1 MINIIFYDFEC
12 FKEDWLVV
20 LINPDKREETV
31 IINNPTLLTEFYEA
45 NKDEIW
51 VGKNNT
57 GYDQFI
63 LKGILCGFNP
73 KKVNDWI
80 IIKGKS
86 GWKFSSLFSKIPMM
100 NYDIG
105 LPTYSLK
112 QLEGFMGNRIKETS
126 VPFDI
131 DRKLTEEEIAETVKY
146 CKSDVYNTM
155 QVFMYNINE
164 FNAQLSLIRE
174 FNLPLSYISKTQAQ
188 LASIILGAER
198 VDLNDEWDIRVPD
211 TIVIDKHKYIVDWF
225 LNEEN
230 HKYDASLTTVINGVE
245 HNIALGG
252 IHGAISNYSYTC
264 KKGELLIM
272 VDVDQLYPTIM
283 IKYDLLSRAVKEPE
297 KFKNILDTS
306 LRLKAE
312 KKKKEREPYKR
323 ICNITY
329 GAEGDKYNAM
339 YDPLHR
345 NLVCIFGQLFIIDL
359 LEKVESFTEL
369 IQSNTDGIFLKIKES
384 DFDLLDD
391 VVYEWEQRTGLH
403 MSFDLYK
410 SVYQKDVNNYIVV
423 DFDGNTKRKGGY
435 VKELNELD
443 NNLPIVNKA
452 IVDYITKQI
461 PIETTINACND
472 LKQFQMICKI
482 TGKYKC
488 LIHGNVQLS
497 ERCVRVFASKY
508 NDGGLYKLHQNKTK
522 PDKFPSTPV
531 NCFIDNEDVNGKSVP
546 DKLDRQFY
554 INMAKERVQGYGI

>member
-1 MINIIFYDFEC
+1 MIFYDFEV
-12 FKEDWLVV
+12 FEYDWLGVF
-20 LINPDKREETV
+20 INPDKREETV

-63 LKGILCGFNP
+63 MKGILCGFNP

-112 QLEGFMGNRIKETS
+112 QLEGFMGNEIKETS

-155 QVFMYNINE
+155 QVFMYTINE

-198 VDLNDEWDIRVPD
+198 VNLNDEWDIRVPD

-272 VDVDQLYPTIM
+272 ADVDQLYPTIM
-283 IKYDLLSRAVKEPE
+283 IKYGLLSRSVKEPE

-345 NLVCIFGQLFIIDL
+345 NLVCIYGQLFIIDL
-359 LEKVESFTEL
+359 LEKVELFTEL

-423 DFDGNTKRKGGY
+423 DFDGDTKRKGGY

-452 IVDYITKQI
+452 IVDYITKKI
-461 PIETTINACND
+461 PIETTINGCND

-488 LIHGNVQLS
+488 LIHNNVQLS

-508 NDGGLYKLHQNKTK
+508 NDGGLFKLHQKKVK
-522 PDKFPSTPV
+522 PDKFPSTPI

-554 INMAKERVQGYGI
+554 INMAKERVQGYGV

>member
-1 MINIIFYDFEC
+1 MIMYDFEV

-20 LINPDKREETV
+20 LINPDKRTEDV
-31 IINNPTLLTEFYEA
+31 IINDPEALTKYYEE
-45 NKDEIW
+45 NKSEIW
-51 VGKNNT
+51 T
-57 GYDQFI
+57 GYNSNRYDQYI

-73 KKVNDWI
+73 KKVNDYMI
-80 IIKGKS
+80 IRDQP
-86 GWKFSSLFSKIPMM
+86 GWKFSSLFNKIPLLS
-100 NYDIG
+100 YDVM
-105 LPTYSLK
+105 LSMYSLK
-112 QLEGFMGNRIKETS
+112 QLEGFMGNVIKETS
-126 VPFDI
+126 VSFDI
-131 DRKLTEEEIAETVKY
+131 DRKLTDAEIEETVKY

-155 QVFMYNINE
+155 QVFMYTINE

-198 VDLNDEWDIRVPD
+198 VNLNDEWDIRVPD
-211 TIVIDKHKYIVDWF
+211 TILIDKHKYIVDWF

-264 KKGELLIM
+264 KKGELLVM
-272 VDVDQLYPTIM
+272 ADVDQLYPTIM

-345 NLVCIFGQLFIIDL
+345 NLVRIFGQLFIIDL
-359 LEKVESFTEL
+359 LEKVEPFTEL

-461 PIETTINACND
+461 PIETTINGCND

-497 ERCVRVFASKY
+497 ERCVRVFASKH
-508 NDGGLYKLHQNKTK
+508 NDGGLFKLHQNKIK
-522 PDKFPSTPV
+522 PDKFPSTPT
-531 NCFIDNEDVNGKSVP
+531 NCFIVNDDVNGKSVP
-546 DKLDRQFY
+546 NKLDRQFY
-554 INMAKERVQGYGI
+554 INMAKERVQGYGLI

>member
-1 MINIIFYDFEC
+1 MIMYDFEV
-12 FKEDWLVV
+12 FEYDWLVV
-20 LINPDKREETV
+20 LINPDKRTEDV
-31 IINNPTLLTEFYEA
+31 IINDPEALTKYYED
-45 NKDEIW
+45 NKSEIW
-51 VGKNNT
+51 T
-57 GYDQFI
+57 GYNSNRYDQYI
-63 LKGILCGFNP
+63 LKGIICGFNP
-73 KKVNDWI
+73 KKVNDYMI
-80 IIKGKS
+80 VKNQP
-86 GWKFSSLFSKIPMM
+86 GWKFSSLFNNIPLLS
-100 NYDIG
+100 YDVM
-105 LPTYSLK
+105 LSMYSLK
-112 QLEGFMGNRIKETS
+112 QLEGFMGNTIKETS

-131 DRKLTEEEIAETVKY
+131 DRKLTDAEIEETVKY
-146 CKSDVYNTM
+146 CKSDVYNTIE
-155 QVFMYNINE
+155 VFMKTINE
-164 FNAQLSLIRE
+164 FNAQLSLIKT
-174 FNLPLSYISKTQAQ
+174 FDLPLSYISKTQAQ

-198 VDLNDEWDIRVPD
+198 VNLNDEWDIRVPD

-225 LNEEN
+225 LNKEN

-272 VDVDQLYPTIM
+272 ADVDQLYPTIM
-283 IKYDLLSRAVKEPE
+283 IKYGLLSRAVKEPE
-297 KFKNILDTS
+297 KFENILDTS

-359 LEKVESFTEL
+359 LEKVEPFTEL

-391 VVYEWEQRTGLH
+391 VVYEWEQRTCLH

-423 DFDGNTKRKGGY
+423 DFDGDTKRKGGY
-435 VKELNELD
+435 VKELNDLD

-452 IVDYITKQI
+452 IVDFLTNGI
-461 PIETTINACND
+461 PIETTINTCND

-482 TGKYKC
+482 SSKYKC
-488 LIHGNVQLS
+488 LMHEAKILS
-497 ERCVRVFASKY
+497 ERCVRVFASKDK
-508 NDGGLYKLHQNKTK
+508 NDCGLYKLHQNKVK
-522 PDKFPSTPV
+522 PDKFPSTPL

>member
-1 MINIIFYDFEC
+1 MII
-12 FKEDWLVV
+12 
-20 LINPDKREETV
+20 R
-31 IINNPTLLTEFYEA
+31 
-45 NKDEIW
+45 
-51 VGKNNT
+51 
-57 GYDQFI
+57 DQ
-63 LKGILCGFNP
+63 P
-73 KKVNDWI
+73 
-80 IIKGKS
+80 
-86 GWKFSSLFSKIPMM
+86 GWKFSSLFNKIPLLS
-100 NYDIG
+100 YDVM
-105 LPTYSLK
+105 LSMYSLK
-112 QLEGFMGNRIKETS
+112 QLEGFMGNVIKETS
-126 VPFDI
+126 VSFDI
-131 DRKLTEEEIAETVKY
+131 DRKLTDAEIEETVKY

-155 QVFMYNINE
+155 QVFMYTINE

-198 VDLNDEWDIRVPD
+198 VNLNDEWDIRVPD
-211 TIVIDKHKYIVDWF
+211 TILNDKHKYIVDWF

-264 KKGELLIM
+264 KKGELLVM
-272 VDVDQLYPTIM
+272 ADVDQLYPTIM

-359 LEKVESFTEL
+359 LEKVEPFTEL

-461 PIETTINACND
+461 PIETTINTCND

-497 ERCVRVFASKY
+497 ERCVRVFASKH
-508 NDGGLYKLHQNKTK
+508 NDGGLFKLHQNKIK
-522 PDKFPSTPV
+522 PDKFPSTPT
-531 NCFIDNEDVNGKSVP
+531 NCFIVNDDVNGKSVP
-546 DKLDRQFY
+546 NKLDRQFY
-554 INMAKERVQGYGI
+554 INMAKERVQGYGLI

>member
-1 MINIIFYDFEC
+1 MILKSSVF
-12 FKEDWLVV
+12 DWLVV
-20 LINPDKREETV
+20 LINPDKRTEDV
-31 IINNPTLLTEFYEA
+31 IINDPEALTKYYEE
-45 NKDEIW
+45 NKSEIW
-51 VGKNNT
+51 T
-57 GYDQFI
+57 GYNSNRYDQYI

-73 KKVNDWI
+73 KKVNDYMI
-80 IIKGKS
+80 IRDQP
-86 GWKFSSLFSKIPMM
+86 GWKFSSLFNKIPLLS
-100 NYDIG
+100 YDVM
-105 LPTYSLK
+105 LSMYSLK
-112 QLEGFMGNRIKETS
+112 QLEGFMGNVIKETS
-126 VPFDI
+126 VSFDI
-131 DRKLTEEEIAETVKY
+131 DRKLTDAEIEETVKY

-155 QVFMYNINE
+155 QVFMYTINE

-198 VDLNDEWDIRVPD
+198 VNLNDEWDIRVPD
-211 TIVIDKHKYIVDWF
+211 TILIDKHKYIVDWF

-264 KKGELLIM
+264 KKGELLVM
-272 VDVDQLYPTIM
+272 ADVDQLYPTIM

-359 LEKVESFTEL
+359 LEKVEPFTEL

-461 PIETTINACND
+461 PIETTINDCND

-497 ERCVRVFASKY
+497 ERCVRVFASKH
-508 NDGGLYKLHQNKTK
+508 NDGGLFKLHQNKIK
-522 PDKFPSTPV
+522 PDKFPSTPT
-531 NCFIDNEDVNGKSVP
+531 NCFIVNDDVTGKAVP
-546 DKLDRQFY
+546 SKLDRQFY
-554 INMAKERVQGYGI
+554 INLAKERAQGYGI

>member
-1 MINIIFYDFEC
+1 MVFLDFEV

-20 LINPDKREETV
+20 LVNPDKRSEDVIVNDADALTKYYEE
-31 IINNPTLLTEFYEA
+31 
-45 NKDEIW
+45 NKDDIW
-51 VGKNNT
+51 T
-57 GYDQFI
+57 GYNSTRYDQFI

-73 KKVNDWI
+73 KKVNDHI
-80 IIKGKS
+80 IVKKKS
-86 GWKFSSLFSKIPMM
+86 GWQFSSMFYKIPLLS
-100 NYDIG
+100 YDVM
-105 LPTYSLK
+105 LSTYSLK
-112 QLEGFMGNRIKETS
+112 QLEGFLGNEIKETD

-131 DRKLTEEEIAETVKY
+131 DRKLTEKELEETIKY

-155 QVFMYNINE
+155 EVFMKTVNE
-164 FNAQLSLIRE
+164 FNAKLSLINT
-174 FNLPLSYISKTQAQ
+174 FKLPLSYISKTQAQ

-198 VDLNDEWDIRVPD
+198 VTLNDEWDIRVPD

-225 LNEEN
+225 LNKEN
-230 HKYDASLTTVINGVE
+230 HNYNATLEITINGVN
-245 HNIALGG
+245 HKIALGG
-252 IHGAISNYSYTC
+252 IHGAKSNYKCEC

-272 VDVDQLYPTIM
+272 ADVDQLYPTIM
-283 IKYDLLSRAVKEPE
+283 IKYGLLSRAVKEPE
-297 KFKNILDTS
+297 KFENILATS

-345 NLVCIFGQLFIIDL
+345 NLVCIFGQLFLIDL
-359 LEKVESFTEL
+359 LEKIEHFTEL
-369 IQSNTDGIFLKIKES
+369 IQSNTDGILIKINEA

-435 VKELNELD
+435 VKELNDLD

-452 IVDYITKQI
+452 IVDCLTKGI
-461 PIETTINACND
+461 PVEETINNCND

-482 TGKYKC
+482 TSKYKC
-488 LIHGNVQLS
+488 LVHGDVQLS
-497 ERCVRVFASKY
+497 ERCVRVFASKLAG
-508 NDGGLYKLHQNKTK
+508 DKGLYKLHNNKTK
-522 PDKFPSTPV
+522 PDKFPSTPLS
-531 NCFIDNEDVNGKSVP
+531 CFIVNEDVNGMNVP
-546 DKLDRQFY
+546 DKLDKEFY
-554 INMAKERVQGYGI
+554 INMAKERLSGYGIG